1 MLTLHEPALWVTIIQ
16 TLNARASM
24 TPARFHVMS
33 LLADSIVLIYPF
45 FLIIAYVHSMAK
57 HDRSMKEYSLRIAA
71 SALVAGLINLL
82 IQQFLYKERPETALE
97 VSQGLLLPHLPTMSF
112 PSDHAAV
119 SMAFAYAVMYFAC
132 IVVIAPKQYMRKL
145 FRRGMFLWVGG
156 IVMSIARIAVGVHWP
171 TDIFAGW
178 VIGII
183 AVALVARFPSTRF
196 APIIQ
201 LQEKIWGAI
210 IGRKAPTK

>member
-1 MLTLHEPALWVTIIQ
+1 
-16 TLNARASM
+16 
-24 TPARFHVMS
+24 
-33 LLADSIVLIYPF
+33 
-45 FLIIAYVHSMAK
+45 
-57 HDRSMKEYSLRIAA
+57 MKR
-71 SALVAGLINLL
+71 
-82 IQQFLYKERPETALE
+82 
-97 VSQGLLLPHLPTMSF
+97 
-112 PSDHAAV
+112 
-119 SMAFAYAVMYFAC
+119 
-132 IVVIAPKQYMRKL
+132 L